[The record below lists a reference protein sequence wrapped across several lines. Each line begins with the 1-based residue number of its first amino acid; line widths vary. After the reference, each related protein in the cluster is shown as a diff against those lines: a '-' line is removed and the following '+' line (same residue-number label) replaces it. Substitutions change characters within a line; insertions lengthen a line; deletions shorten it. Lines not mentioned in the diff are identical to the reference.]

1 MLAEPYF
8 ELTTCHRIWQLVH
21 RRAVTTAIGN
31 ILRAENTGTVRC
43 LLVAA
48 LGGDPSLTRF
58 APAHFRPIPATD
70 SDLKSATHLRN
81 DV

>member
-1 MLAEPYF
+1 MV
-8 ELTTCHRIWQLVH
+8 LVAGADEH
-21 RRAVTTAIGN
+21 FP
-31 ILRAENTGTVRC
+31 ENTGTVRC

>member
-1 MLAEPYF
+1 
-8 ELTTCHRIWQLVH
+8 
-21 RRAVTTAIGN
+21 
-31 ILRAENTGTVRC
+31 
-43 LLVAA
+43 LVAA
-48 LGGDPSLTRF
+48 LGGDPFLTRF

>member
-1 MLAEPYF
+1 MGSADPRDLRGRVAR
-8 ELTTCHRIWQLVH
+8 HLVSV
-21 RRAVTTAIGN
+21 RLGYSAISTTAAG
-31 ILRAENTGTVRC
+31 AENTGTIRC